1 MIDDIVL
8 AKLAVIRRCLQRIQ
22 RKTGGDPET
31 VDDIDIQDIVVL
43 NLQRAIQAT
52 IDLAAHLITI
62 HQWGL
67 PASLKENFTLLAG
80 QGVID
85 RELSRHLEAMVGFR
99 NIAVHEY
106 QALDIAV
113 LKRVLRERLG
123 DFAAFASA
131 VKHFLNQP

>member
-1 MIDDIVL
+1 MNDDIIL

-22 RKTGGDPET
+22 SKTGGDPTT

-52 IDLAAHLITI
+52 IDLAAHLIMI

-106 QALDIAV
+106 QALDVTI
-113 LKRVLRERLG
+113 LKHILRERLE
-123 DFAAFASA
+123 DFAAFERA
-131 VKHFLNQP
+131 VKHFINQP

>member
-1 MIDDIVL
+1 MIDDITL
-8 AKLAVIRRCLQRIQ
+8 AKLAVIRRCLHRIQ
-22 RKTGGDPET
+22 NKTGGDPET

-67 PASLKENFTLLAG
+67 PASLKEHFTLLAG

-85 RELSRHLEAMVGFR
+85 RELSLHLEAMVGFS

-106 QALDIAV
+106 RALDIAI
-113 LKRVLRERLG
+113 LKRILWEKLG
-123 DFAAFASA
+123 DFTAFESS
-131 VKHFLNQP
+131 VKRFLNQS

>member
-1 MIDDIVL
+1 MSDDITL

-22 RKTGGDPET
+22 SKTGGDPET

-85 RELSRHLEAMVGFR
+85 RALSRHLEAMVGFR

-106 QALDIAV
+106 QALDIAI
-113 LKRVLRERLG
+113 LKRVLRERLE
-123 DFAAFASA
+123 DFAAFESA
-131 VKHFLNQP
+131 VKRFLNQP

>member
-1 MIDDIVL
+1 MIDAMTL
-8 AKLAVIRRCLQRIQ
+8 AKLAVIRRCLQRI
-22 RKTGGDPET
+22 RSKTGGDPET

-62 HQWGL
+62 HPWGL
-67 PASLKENFTLLAG
+67 PASLKEHFTLLAE

-85 RELSRHLEAMVGFR
+85 QKLSRHLEAMVGFR

-106 QALDIAV
+106 QALDIAI
-113 LKRVLRERLG
+113 LKCVLRERLE
-123 DFAAFASA
+123 DFAAFENA
-131 VKHFLNQP
+131 VKRFLHPS

>member
-1 MIDDIVL
+1 MIDDIML

-22 RKTGGDPET
+22 DKTGGDPGK

-52 IDLAAHLITI
+52 VDLAARLIAI

-67 PASLKENFTLLAG
+67 PTSLKEHFTLLTA

-85 RELSRHLEAMVGFR
+85 HELSRRLEAMVGFR

-106 QALDIAV
+106 RALDIAI
-113 LKRVLRERLG
+113 LKSILRERLK
-123 DFAAFASA
+123 DFTAFESA
-131 VKHFLNQP
+131 VKRFLNPS

>member
-1 MIDDIVL
+1 MIDDIIL
-8 AKLAVIRRCLQRIQ
+8 AKLAVIRRCLQRI
-22 RKTGGDPET
+22 RSKTGGDPET

-52 IDLAAHLITI
+52 IDLAAHLIAI

-67 PASLKENFTLLAG
+67 PSSLKEYFPLLAG

-99 NIAVHEY
+99 NITVHEY
-106 QALDIAV
+106 RALDVAI
-113 LKRVLRERLG
+113 LKRILRERLK
-123 DFAAFASA
+123 DFAA
-131 VKHFLNQP
+131 